1 MNLFNRILIIL
12 LLLLLAAAS
21 TAMMVAPQLTTSLL
35 ADAFTSMSRSTRGGS
50 IAPIVGISTLIL
62 VICLILLWLELR
74 WAGSSKMVE
83 VQQVSGGR
91 VAISADSIARRLK
104 HDVDRLP
111 GVVEVK
117 PRVERKRGGLNVAL
131 DLITGPEVDIPQ
143 KTEEVC
149 QLVRQ
154 IVETQMGMKL
164 VRDPQV
170 RVRFGPFLASED
182 SGARMLEDQVSR
194 VTPIS
199 QPPLEAP
206 LEEDSK
212 TDRADDPSEW

>member
-1 MNLFNRILIIL
+1 
-12 LLLLLAAAS
+12 
-21 TAMMVAPQLTTSLL
+21 
-35 ADAFTSMSRSTRGGS
+35 
-50 IAPIVGISTLIL
+50 
-62 VICLILLWLELR
+62 
-74 WAGSSKMVE
+74 MVE

-199 QPPLEAP
+199 QPPLEVP